1 MSQMTTDR
9 FHLVSIMHVFLILQ
23 LLTVVLNYTTPCI
36 WFMPKKANIFIWQIG
51 LTIWHIYTYALHFP
65 VQRILTFLCLFY
77 EFCSCFVMHYN
88 HLILFIKSNMTG
100 VTSETGIAYP
110 HLSSSRFL
118 VAFVL
123 VRWKR
128 FSPCLTSILKQRN
141 IEHSLPYICF
151 NILIYITDNMIIF
164 HFIFDLISF
173 RLLVI

>member
-9 FHLVSIMHVFLILQ
+9 FHLVSIMHIFLILQ

-51 LTIWHIYTYALHFP
+51 LTIWHIYTYAFHFS
-65 VQRILTFLCLFY
+65 VLRILTFLCLFY

-110 HLSSSRFL
+110 HPSSSRFL
-118 VAFVL
+118 VAFGICICMLDEYIDLRACNFISHWRYAHLWVVFCGPFWLFL
-123 VRWKR
+123 VFINYTK
-128 FSPCLTSILKQRN
+128 IL
-141 IEHSLPYICF
+141 
-151 NILIYITDNMIIF
+151 DNK
-164 HFIFDLISF
+164 
-173 RLLVI
+173 